1 MRFKTISNENPLV
14 LASASPRRKRILRE
28 IGLPFRFLP
37 SRIDEK
43 ETGDTQADIA
53 CILAQRKAIYA
64 CSRSPE
70 NWILGADTIVVLQET
85 LLGKPVDQEEAKSML
100 GMLSGRDHEVITGFS
115 IIDPSGNI
123 AHTGYVSTTVTIKEL
138 SEREIRAY
146 IATKEPF
153 GKAGGYAIQGIG
165 AFMVRGI
172 IGSYSNVVGLPVH
185 DVIEALLAVGALDIF
200 PGPM

>member
-1 MRFKTISNENPLV
+1 MRFKTITSENPLI
-14 LASASPRRKRILRE
+14 LASASPRRKRLLRE

-37 SRIDEK
+37 SRIDET
-43 ETGDTQADIA
+43 EAGDTQADIA
-53 CILAQRKAIYA
+53 CILAQRKAMYA
-64 CSRSPE
+64 CSSSPGS
-70 NWILGADTIVVLQET
+70 WILGADTIVVLQET

-100 GMLSGRDHEVITGFS
+100 AMLSGRDHEVITGFS

-123 AHTGYVSTTVTIKEL
+123 AHTGHVSTTVTIKEL
-138 SEREIRAY
+138 SEREISSY

-165 AFMVRGI
+165 AFMVKGI

-185 DVIEALLAVGALDIF
+185 AVIEALLAVGALDFF
-200 PGPM
+200 PRPI